1 MSISNTL
8 SESLASFIRDLQ
20 NSKNDLFI
28 LKSIINLAHGLNL
41 ISIAE
46 GVEKE
51 EELKVLKFLG
61 CDIIQGY
68 YFSKPLDPQTFEKYL
83 KNFN

>member
-1 MSISNTL
+1 MNLKLLFLFIVSSN
-8 SESLASFIRDLQ
+8 
-20 NSKNDLFI
+20 LFI

-83 KNFN
+83 KNFNEN

>member
-1 MSISNTL
+1 M
-8 SESLASFIRDLQ
+8 
-20 NSKNDLFI
+20 
-28 LKSIINLAHGLNL
+28 NL

-83 KNFN
+83 KNFNEN

>member
-1 MSISNTL
+1 MVKYTIFSFPV
-8 SESLASFIRDLQ
+8 ASTFTPP
-20 NSKNDLFI
+20 KG
-28 LKSIINLAHGLNL
+28 K
-41 ISIAE
+41 AE

-83 KNFN
+83 KNFNEN